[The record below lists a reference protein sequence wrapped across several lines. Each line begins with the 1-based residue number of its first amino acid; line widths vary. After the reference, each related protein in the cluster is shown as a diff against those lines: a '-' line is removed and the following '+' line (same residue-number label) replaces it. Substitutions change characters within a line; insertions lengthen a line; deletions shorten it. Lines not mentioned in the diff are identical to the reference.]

1 MEFNFYKKRTNDLY
15 FEKVNIPSS
24 TGYTQLNQ
32 NVGVMD
38 NRGWELSINATLVKT
53 KDWTVDM
60 NMSFARSENE
70 VIEMSENVPLIST
83 PVATN
88 GAYLTKI
95 QVGNPLGSFYGYK
108 YEGVYLNS
116 EQTIAR
122 DKTGRP
128 IYTYDDQGNKEAVR
142 MKFWYPSVGYE
153 FQPGD
158 AKYADIN
165 HDGNINAQDLVYLG
179 DVNPLLTGGFGPTIR
194 FRKSISVNAYFYFRY
209 GFEVINQTRMDMEN
223 MYGFNNQSKAV
234 LKRWRH
240 EYADAS
246 TAPTDLLPRA
256 LLSKGYNYLGSDRFV
271 EDGSFLRFKSLTVNY
286 NFDKKVVSK
295 LGMNDLKLWV
305 TMQNIYIWTN
315 YSGMDPEVSMRS
327 GISGLGYDTSR
338 SGRPQEYS
346 MGLSVTF

>member
-1 MEFNFYKKRTNDLY
+1 M
-15 FEKVNIPSS
+15 
-24 TGYTQLNQ
+24 
-32 NVGVMD
+32 
-38 NRGWELSINATLVKT
+38 
-53 KDWTVDM
+53 
-60 NMSFARSENE
+60 
-70 VIEMSENVPLIST
+70 IST

-256 LLSKGYNYLGSDRFV
+256 LMSKGYNYLGSDRFV

-295 LGMNDLKLWV
+295 LGMNDLKFWV